1 MEDLS
6 KRIHLIIYRFREKG
20 LEVFLLDP
28 TDENAWTLPTQPG
41 TEHPPTPLLMEADK
55 LIELDPV
62 ERENGSVEK
71 GWAVEA
77 DWHEIPSLKSML
89 YEDALQIMEKIREME
104 KGSFFAF
111 KEALKKVLPHQYAFL
126 KELKEILSDR
136 NSTKNI

>member
-1 MEDLS
+1 
-6 KRIHLIIYRFREKG
+6 
-20 LEVFLLDP
+20 
-28 TDENAWTLPTQPG
+28 
-41 TEHPPTPLLMEADK
+41 
-55 LIELDPV
+55 
-62 ERENGSVEK
+62 
-71 GWAVEA
+71 
-77 DWHEIPSLKSML
+77 ML